1 MYLCRFRCTDTGC
14 LAVEVTVVSSDEVY
28 CLLCSCSGQSN
39 IAQRN
44 SASAQQFEIFAKLLT
59 FDVHMFIS
67 LYAILFVSG
76 NLPTCCAVY
85 VAKCL
90 CEAPTAL
97 IRLFFFVMKREL
109 QVRCLLDL
117 CKVRGWHSLASSMPC
132 PYRSDK
138 ALVARETLESNMFHV
153 AGSR

>member
-1 MYLCRFRCTDTGC
+1 MCGYRIKACRVWVYLCRFRCTDTGC

-76 NLPTCCAVY
+76 NLPICCAVY

-97 IRLFFFVMKREL
+97 IRFFCDEAGIAGQMFVRSVQGSGLAQPCEFHALPVPKR
-109 QVRCLLDL
+109 
-117 CKVRGWHSLASSMPC
+117 
-132 PYRSDK
+132 
-138 ALVARETLESNMFHV
+138 
-153 AGSR
+153 